1 MTQLTEHSA
10 PLSSAGALERGKA
23 AALTSAV
30 LRGAIAACLGLG
42 AIAVLVMAMWITSPF
57 PDSGADGAL
66 HIAAGLWL
74 LGHGVELMRPDT
86 LSGTPAPIGVV
97 PLLLMG
103 LPAWLAY
110 RAARDALEPDE
121 GRPQL
126 TGLGAVC
133 TVSGGYLL
141 VGGAAVLYAGG
152 GALTAHPLR
161 AALTLPVLTVLS
173 AAAGAWTAHG
183 CPRVPLPQRLPGAVR
198 RPLARMVW
206 APAGR
211 RGVVVAG
218 RSGVAAF
225 LLLVGG
231 GALLVGASLV
241 WHGDPAHT
249 SFVQLA
255 GDWSGRVAVLL
266 LGLALVPN
274 AAVWGAAYGLGPG
287 FALGTTATAT
297 PLGVVGPPALPSF
310 PLLAAVPEGPGTAAN
325 WAAAGVPAVAGLAV
339 AWFTVRV
346 AAPPFAVREEAWS
359 ARGTALTAAL
369 GGVVCAGLTAVFAG
383 LAGGPLGNGRLAEF
397 GPVWWLTGAAALA
410 WTVTLGVPTALL
422 LRLWRLRERRLKDV
436 PAAEPLP
443 ATRAPAGAGAPAE
456 PRTGALAEPRT
467 GAPAESRTGT
477 VTSSRAGAGA
487 GSGSG
492 NGSAQSGAPER
503 RSRRRAPWRR
513 APWRRLR
520 GRRATEAAASAP
532 RAASEAGEAI
542 GGLDILEAAEAGA
555 RTGAGGGAG
564 GAGGAGAGRPEAF
577 DPDFEPY
584 DFLPAEAW
592 HERGAREAR
601 WAAFKEVSGGLM
613 ADCPATSPPPG
624 ERPTPGSPT
633 PGSPTPGAT
642 TAGPTPGSPTAGP
655 APGSPTPGPG
665 TRAPGPGSRAPE
677 PPSLRKGGSDADEGP
692 GPVTP

>member
-10 PLSSAGALERGKA
+10 PLSSAAALERGRA
-23 AALTSAV
+23 AALTAAV
-30 LRGAIAACLGLG
+30 LRGATAAGLGLG
-42 AIAVLVMAMWITSPF
+42 AMAVLVMAMWITSPF
-57 PDSGADGAL
+57 PDSGAGGAL

-74 LGHGVELMRPDT
+74 LGHGVELVRPDT

-141 VGGAAVLYAGG
+141 VGGAAVLYADG

-161 AALTLPVLTVLS
+161 AAFTLPVLTVLS

-183 CPRVPLPQRLPGAVR
+183 CPRVPLPQWLPEAVR
-198 RPLARMVW
+198 RLLARTFW

-218 RSGVAAF
+218 RSGAAAF

-297 PLGVVGPPALPSF
+297 PLGVAGTPALPSF
-310 PLLAAVPEGPGTAAN
+310 PLLAAVPDGPGTPLN
-325 WAAAGVPAVAGLAV
+325 WAAFGVPAVAGLAV
-339 AWFTVRV
+339 AWFTARV
-346 AAPPFAVREEAWS
+346 AASPYALREEAWS

-369 GGVVCAGLTAVFAG
+369 GGVVCAGLTAVLAG
-383 LAGGPLGNGRLAEF
+383 LAGGPMGNGRLAAF

-410 WTVTLGVPTALL
+410 WTVALGVPTALL
-422 LRLWRLRERRLKDV
+422 LRFWRLRGRRPKDV
-436 PAAEPLP
+436 PAAEPP
-443 ATRAPAGAGAPAE
+443 PP
-456 PRTGALAEPRT
+456 TGAAA
-467 GAPAESRTGT
+467 GGAES
-477 VTSSRAGAGA
+477 AGPEGA
-487 GSGSG
+487 WW
-492 NGSAQSGAPER
+492 
-503 RSRRRAPWRR
+503 RAPWRR
-513 APWRRLR
+513 AT
-520 GRRATEAAASAP
+520 GRRGPAAATPGPLAATATATATEG
-532 RAASEAGEAI
+532 GEVI
-542 GGLDILEAAEAGA
+542 GGLNILDALDVAEAGVGA
-555 RTGAGGGAG
+555 GPGAGGGAG
-564 GAGGAGAGRPEAF
+564 AGGAGSTGSTGAGGPEAL

-584 DFLPAEAW
+584 DFRPAEAW

-601 WAAFKEVSGGLM
+601 WAAFKEASGGLM
-613 ADCPATSPPPG
+613 ADFPATS
-624 ERPTPGSPT
+624 
-633 PGSPTPGAT
+633 
-642 TAGPTPGSPTAGP
+642 GPL
-655 APGSPTPGPG
+655 
-665 TRAPGPGSRAPE
+665 APE
-677 PPSLRKGGSDADEGP
+677 PPSLGKGGSDADKDP
-692 GPVTP
+692 GVVTP

>member
-10 PLSSAGALERGKA
+10 PLSSAAALERGRA

-74 LGHGVELMRPDT
+74 LGHGVELVRPDT

-141 VGGAAVLYAGG
+141 VGAAAVVYAGG
-152 GALTAHPLR
+152 GALTPQPLR

-198 RPLARMVW
+198 RALARTVW

-218 RSGVAAF
+218 RAGAAAF

-241 WHGDPAHT
+241 WHGDPAHS

-297 PLGVVGPPALPSF
+297 PLGVVGTPALPSF

-369 GGVVCAGLTAVFAG
+369 GGVVCAGLTAVLAG

-410 WTVTLGVPTALL
+410 WMVALGVPTALL

-436 PAAEPLP
+436 PVPAAEPLP
-443 ATRAPAGAGAPAE
+443 ATRTPAGAGAGAVAE
-456 PRTGALAEPRT
+456 PRTGAGT
-467 GAPAESRTGT
+467 GGVE
-477 VTSSRAGAGA
+477 
-487 GSGSG
+487 
-492 NGSAQSGAPER
+492 SGAPER
-503 RSRRRAPWRR
+503 ARWR
-513 APWRRLR
+513 APWRRLT
-520 GRRATEAAASAP
+520 GRRVTTDAAVSAP
-532 RAASEAGEAI
+532 LAASEGGEGI
-542 GGLDILEAAEAGA
+542 GGLDILDALEAAEAGA
-555 RTGAGGGAG
+555 STRAAAGGTG
-564 GAGGAGAGRPEAF
+564 GPGGVGDTGGAGAGGSEAF

-601 WAAFKEVSGGLM
+601 WAALKEVSGGLM
-613 ADCPATSPPPG
+613 ADFPATSPPPG
-624 ERPTPGSPT
+624 ERLAPGSPT
-633 PGSPTPGAT
+633 S
-642 TAGPTPGSPTAGP
+642 GP
-655 APGSPTPGPG
+655 APGSLTPGPG
-665 TRAPGPGSRAPE
+665 PGPGPLAPE
-677 PPSLRKGGSDADEGP
+677 PPSLGKGGSDADEGP

>member
-10 PLSSAGALERGKA
+10 PLSSAGALERGRA

-42 AIAVLVMAMWITSPF
+42 AMAVLVMAMWITSPF

-74 LGHGVELMRPDT
+74 LGHGVELVRPDT

-103 LPAWLAY
+103 LPAWLTY

-141 VGGAAVLYAGG
+141 VGGAAVVYAGG

-183 CPRVPLPQRLPGAVR
+183 CPRVPLPKRLPGAVR
-198 RPLARMVW
+198 RPLARTVW

-211 RGVVVAG
+211 RRVVVAG

-287 FALGTTATAT
+287 FALGTTAVAT
-297 PLGVVGPPALPSF
+297 PLGVVGTPALPSF

-325 WAAAGVPAVAGLAV
+325 WAAAGVPATAGLAV

-369 GGVVCAGLTAVFAG
+369 GGVVCAGLTAVFTG
-383 LAGGPLGNGRLAEF
+383 LAGGPLGSGRLAEF

-410 WTVTLGVPTALL
+410 WTLALGVPTALL

-436 PAAEPLP
+436 PAAEPPP
-443 ATRAPAGAGAPAE
+443 ATRAPAGTGAPAEHRAGAPAE
-456 PRTGALAEPRT
+456 L
-467 GAPAESRTGT
+467 RTGT
-477 VTSSRAGAGA
+477 VTGTGTGAGARGGVGAGAGA
-487 GSGSG
+487 GSGS
-492 NGSAQSGAPER
+492 AESGAPEGAR
-503 RSRRRAPWRR
+503 RR

-520 GRRATEAAASAP
+520 GRRATEAAAPAP
-532 RAASEAGEAI
+532 CAASEAGGAS
-542 GGLDILEAAEAGA
+542 GGLDILDVREVAEAGA
-555 RTGAGGGAG
+555 RTGAGAGGGAG
-564 GAGGAGAGRPEAF
+564 GTGGAGAGGQEAS
-577 DPDFEPY
+577 DPGFEPY

-613 ADCPATSPPPG
+613 ADFPATSPPPG

-633 PGSPTPGAT
+633 AGS
-642 TAGPTPGSPTAGP
+642 PTPGSPTSGP
-655 APGSPTPGPG
+655 APGSLTPGPG
-665 TRAPGPGSRAPE
+665 PLTPGPLAPE

>member
-10 PLSSAGALERGKA
+10 PLSSAGALERGRA

-74 LGHGVELMRPDT
+74 LGHGVELVRPDT

-103 LPAWLAY
+103 LPAWLTY

-141 VGGAAVLYAGG
+141 VGGAAVVYAGG

-198 RPLARMVW
+198 RPLARTVW

-211 RGVVVAG
+211 RRVVVAG

-287 FALGTTATAT
+287 FALGTTAVAT
-297 PLGVVGPPALPSF
+297 PLGVVGTAALPSF

-369 GGVVCAGLTAVFAG
+369 GGVVCAGLTAVSAG

-410 WTVTLGVPTALL
+410 WTLALGVPAALL

-443 ATRAPAGAGAPAE
+443 ATRAPAGTGAPAE
-456 PRTGALAEPRT
+456 PRNGTVNGAGTGTGAGARSGAAAAAAAE
-467 GAPAESRTGT
+467 
-477 VTSSRAGAGA
+477 A
-487 GSGSG
+487 GSGS
-492 NGSAQSGAPER
+492 AESGAPEGA
-503 RSRRRAPWRR
+503 RRRAPWRR
-513 APWRRLR
+513 LS
-520 GRRATEAAASAP
+520 GRRATEATAP
-532 RAASEAGEAI
+532 APCAASEAGEAI
-542 GGLDILEAAEAGA
+542 GGLDILDGREVAEAGA
-555 RTGAGGGAG
+555 RTGAGAGGGAG
-564 GAGGAGAGRPEAF
+564 GTGGGGAGGQETF

-592 HERGAREAR
+592 HERGARKAR
-601 WAAFKEVSGGLM
+601 WAALKEVSGGLM
-613 ADCPATSPPPG
+613 ADFPATSPPPG
-624 ERPTPGSPT
+624 ERS
-633 PGSPTPGAT
+633 
-642 TAGPTPGSPTAGP
+642 
-655 APGSPTPGPG
+655 TPGPG
-665 TRAPGPGSRAPE
+665 PVTPGPLTPE

>member
-10 PLSSAGALERGKA
+10 PLSSAAALERGRA
-23 AALTSAV
+23 ATLTSAV
-30 LRGAIAACLGLG
+30 LRGAFAAGLGLG

-57 PDSGADGAL
+57 PDSGAGGAL
-66 HIAAGLWL
+66 RIAAGLWL
-74 LGHGVELMRPDT
+74 LGHGVELVRPDT

-141 VGGAAVLYAGG
+141 VGASAVLYVGD

-183 CPRVPLPQRLPGAVR
+183 CPRLPLPQGLPGAVR
-198 RPLARMVW
+198 RALARTFW

-211 RGVVVAG
+211 RRVAVAG
-218 RSGVAAF
+218 RSGAAAC

-297 PLGVVGPPALPSF
+297 PLGVVGTPALPSF
-310 PLLAAVPEGPGTAAN
+310 PLLAAVPDGPGTPLN

-346 AAPPFAVREEAWS
+346 AAPPFALREEAWS

-369 GGVVCAGLTAVFAG
+369 GGVVCAGLTAVLAG
-383 LAGGPLGNGRLAEF
+383 LAGGPLGSGRLAAF

-410 WTVTLGVPTALL
+410 WTVALGVPAALL
-422 LRLWRLRERRLKDV
+422 LRLWRLRERRPKDL

-443 ATRAPAGAGAPAE
+443 ATGAGERAA
-456 PRTGALAEPRT
+456 TGS
-467 GAPAESRTGT
+467 GAGER
-477 VTSSRAGAGA
+477 GATATATGA
-487 GSGSG
+487 GSGG
-492 NGSAQSGAPER
+492 AESGAPEGAWW
-503 RSRRRAPWRR
+503 RALWRR
-513 APWRRLR
+513 PA
-520 GRRATEAAASAP
+520 GRRGAGAAAPGP
-532 RAASEAGEAI
+532 RAASEGGEAI
-542 GGLDILEAAEAGA
+542 GGLDILDALDVAEAGA
-555 RTGAGGGAG
+555 
-564 GAGGAGAGRPEAF
+564 GAGAGGTTGAGAGGTSGSGGTSGAGGTGGTGTGAKEAF
-577 DPDFEPY
+577 DPGFEPY
-584 DFLPAEAW
+584 DFLPAESW

-601 WAAFKEVSGGLM
+601 WAAFKEASGGLM
-613 ADCPATSPPPG
+613 ADFPA
-624 ERPTPGSPT
+624 
-633 PGSPTPGAT
+633 
-642 TAGPTPGSPTAGP
+642 
-655 APGSPTPGPG
+655 TPGPL
-665 TRAPGPGSRAPE
+665 TPGPLAPE
-677 PPSLRKGGSDADEGP
+677 PPSLRKGGSDTDEDP
-692 GPVTP
+692 GGTTP

>member
-10 PLSSAGALERGKA
+10 PLSSASALERGRA
-23 AALTSAV
+23 AALTFAV
-30 LRGAIAACLGLG
+30 LRGAIAAFLGLG
-42 AIAVLVMAMWITSPF
+42 AIAMLVMAMWITSPF
-57 PDSGADGAL
+57 PDSGAGGAL
-66 HIAAGLWL
+66 RIAAGLWL
-74 LGHGVELMRPDT
+74 LGHGVELVRPDT

-141 VGGAAVLYAGG
+141 VGAAAVLYAGG

-183 CPRVPLPQRLPGAVR
+183 CPRVPLPQRLPGALR
-198 RPLARMVW
+198 RLLARTVW

-218 RSGVAAF
+218 RSGAAAF

-231 GALLVGASLV
+231 GALLVGGSLV

-274 AAVWGAAYGLGPG
+274 AAVWGTAYGLGPG

-297 PLGVVGPPALPSF
+297 PLGVVGAPALPSF
-310 PLLAAVPEGPGTAAN
+310 PLLAAVPEGSGTPLN
-325 WAAAGVPAVAGLAV
+325 WAAAVVPVVAGLAV

-346 AAPPFAVREEAWS
+346 AAPPYALREEAWS

-369 GGVVCAGLTAVFAG
+369 GGVVCAGMTAVLAG
-383 LAGGPLGNGRLAEF
+383 LAGGPLGNGRLAAF

-410 WTVTLGVPTALL
+410 WTLALGVPTALL
-422 LRLWRLRERRLKDV
+422 LRLWRLRERRPKDV

-443 ATRAPAGAGAPAE
+443 VVGAGTGGAE
-456 PRTGALAEPRT
+456 AGGAME
-467 GAPAESRTGT
+467 
-477 VTSSRAGAGA
+477 RAWW
-487 GSGSG
+487 
-492 NGSAQSGAPER
+492 
-503 RSRRRAPWRR
+503 RAPWRGLTGR
-513 APWRRLR
+513 R
-520 GRRATEAAASAP
+520 GRRGRRGTREGAATPGPGPLATAKG
-532 RAASEAGEAI
+532 GEAI
-542 GGLDILEAAEAGA
+542 GGLGMLDVAETGV
-555 RTGAGGGAG
+555 GAGPR
-564 GAGGAGAGRPEAF
+564 AGAGTGTGTGTGTRAGVSPGSTGGTGGTRAAGSEAS
-577 DPDFEPY
+577 DPDGGSGSGFEPY

-601 WAAFKEVSGGLM
+601 WAAFKEASGGLM
-613 ADCPATSPPPG
+613 ADFRATS
-624 ERPTPGSPT
+624 
-633 PGSPTPGAT
+633 
-642 TAGPTPGSPTAGP
+642 GPL
-655 APGSPTPGPG
+655 
-665 TRAPGPGSRAPE
+665 APE
-677 PPSLRKGGSDADEGP
+677 PPSPSRKGGSEADEEGP
-692 GPVTP
+692 GVVTP

>member
-10 PLSSAGALERGKA
+10 PLSSAAALERGRA

-30 LRGAIAACLGLG
+30 LRGATAAGLGLG

-57 PDSGADGAL
+57 PDSGAGGAL

-74 LGHGVELMRPDT
+74 LGHGVELVRPDT

-141 VGGAAVLYAGG
+141 VGAAAVLYAGG

-198 RPLARMVW
+198 RLLARTVW

-218 RSGVAAF
+218 RSGAAAF

-231 GALLVGASLV
+231 GALLVGGSLV

-297 PLGVVGPPALPSF
+297 PLGVVGTPALPSF
-310 PLLAAVPEGPGTAAN
+310 PLLAAVPDGPGTPLN
-325 WAAAGVPAVAGLAV
+325 WAAVGVPVVAVLAV

-346 AAPPFAVREEAWS
+346 AAPPYARCEEAWS

-369 GGVVCAGLTAVFAG
+369 GGVVCAGLTAVLAG
-383 LAGGPLGNGRLAEF
+383 LAGGPLGNGRLAAF

-410 WTVTLGVPTALL
+410 WTLALGVPAALL
-422 LRLWRLRERRLKDV
+422 LRLWRLRERRQKDV
-436 PAAEPLP
+436 PAAEP
-443 ATRAPAGAGAPAE
+443 
-456 PRTGALAEPRT
+456 
-467 GAPAESRTGT
+467 PAESLLATGAVARGAESGGPGAAWWRVPWRRLAGRRGAGEGAAT
-477 VTSSRAGAGA
+477 PGPLAVSEGGEGIGGVDILDALAVAEAGVGAVPDAGGTGGKRGAGGTRGAGA
-487 GSGSG
+487 GG
-492 NGSAQSGAPER
+492 
-503 RSRRRAPWRR
+503 
-513 APWRRLR
+513 
-520 GRRATEAAASAP
+520 
-532 RAASEAGEAI
+532 
-542 GGLDILEAAEAGA
+542 
-555 RTGAGGGAG
+555 
-564 GAGGAGAGRPEAF
+564 PEAVDPDL

-601 WAAFKEVSGGLM
+601 WAAFKEASGGLM
-613 ADCPATSPPPG
+613 ADFPA
-624 ERPTPGSPT
+624 
-633 PGSPTPGAT
+633 
-642 TAGPTPGSPTAGP
+642 
-655 APGSPTPGPG
+655 TPGPL
-665 TRAPGPGSRAPE
+665 APE
-677 PPSLRKGGSDADEGP
+677 PPSLRKGGSDADEDP
-692 GPVTP
+692 GAVTP

>member
-10 PLSSAGALERGKA
+10 PLSSAAALERGRA

-57 PDSGADGAL
+57 PDSGAGGAL

-74 LGHGVELMRPDT
+74 LSHGVELVREDT

-141 VGGAAVLYAGG
+141 VGAAAVIYASG
-152 GALTAHPLR
+152 GALTTHPLR

-183 CPRVPLPQRLPGAVR
+183 CPRVPLPKRLPGAVR
-198 RPLARMVW
+198 RSLARTVW

-211 RGVVVAG
+211 RGIVVAG
-218 RSGVAAF
+218 RSGAAAF

-297 PLGVVGPPALPSF
+297 PLGVVGTPALPSF
-310 PLLAAVPEGPGTAAN
+310 PLLAAVPDGPGTAAN

-339 AWFTVRV
+339 AWFTARV
-346 AAPPFAVREEAWS
+346 AAPPYALREEAWS

-369 GGVVCAGLTAVFAG
+369 GGVVCAGLTAVPAG
-383 LAGGPLGNGRLAEF
+383 LAGGPLGNGRLAAF

-410 WTVTLGVPTALL
+410 WTVALGVPTALL
-422 LRLWRLRERRLKDV
+422 LRLWRLREPRLKDV

-443 ATRAPAGAGAPAE
+443 ATRAGAGARAGAGDLTE
-456 PRTGALAEPRT
+456 PKPKPKPRTRTRTGA
-467 GAPAESRTGT
+467 GAGGAESGASGGAWWPAPWRRRTRRRGVGAET
-477 VTSSRAGAGA
+477 PASLAASEGREASGGLDILDGLEVAEAGAGPGAGA
-487 GSGSG
+487 GSG
-492 NGSAQSGAPER
+492 
-503 RSRRRAPWRR
+503 
-513 APWRRLR
+513 
-520 GRRATEAAASAP
+520 ATS
-532 RAASEAGEAI
+532 
-542 GGLDILEAAEAGA
+542 
-555 RTGAGGGAG
+555 GAGGT
-564 GAGGAGAGRPEAF
+564 GGAGAGGPEAF

-601 WAAFKEVSGGLM
+601 WAAFKEASGGLM
-613 ADCPATSPPPG
+613 ADFPATPPPPG
-624 ERPTPGSPT
+624 ERPASG
-633 PGSPTPGAT
+633 
-642 TAGPTPGSPTAGP
+642 
-655 APGSPTPGPG
+655 PGPLM
-665 TRAPGPGSRAPE
+665 PE
-677 PPSLRKGGSDADEGP
+677 PPFPRKGGSDAGEGP
-692 GPVTP
+692 GAVTP

>member
-10 PLSSAGALERGKA
+10 PLSSAAALERGRA
-23 AALTSAV
+23 ATLTSAV
-30 LRGAIAACLGLG
+30 LRGAFAAGLGLG

-57 PDSGADGAL
+57 PDSGAGGAL
-66 HIAAGLWL
+66 RIAAGLWL
-74 LGHGVELMRPDT
+74 LGHGVELVRPDT

-141 VGGAAVLYAGG
+141 VGASAVLYAGG

-183 CPRVPLPQRLPGAVR
+183 CPRLPLPQRLPGAVR
-198 RPLARMVW
+198 RALARTFW
-206 APAGR
+206 TPAGR
-211 RGVVVAG
+211 RGVAVAG
-218 RSGVAAF
+218 RSGAAAC

-297 PLGVVGPPALPSF
+297 PLGVVGTPALPSF
-310 PLLAAVPEGPGTAAN
+310 PLLAAVPDGPGTPLN
-325 WAAAGVPAVAGLAV
+325 WAAAGVPVVAGLAV

-346 AAPPFAVREEAWS
+346 AAPPFALREEAWS

-369 GGVVCAGLTAVFAG
+369 GGVVCAGLTAVLAG
-383 LAGGPLGNGRLAEF
+383 LAGGPLGSGRLAAF

-410 WTVTLGVPTALL
+410 WTVALGVPAALL
-422 LRLWRLRERRLKDV
+422 LRLWRLRERRPKDL
-436 PAAEPLP
+436 PAAEQPP
-443 ATRAPAGAGAPAE
+443 ATGPGAASGAGGAESGAPGGAWWRMPWRRPAGRGGAGAA
-456 PRTGALAEPRT
+456 
-467 GAPAESRTGT
+467 APG
-477 VTSSRAGAGA
+477 
-487 GSGSG
+487 
-492 NGSAQSGAPER
+492 P
-503 RSRRRAPWRR
+503 RAP
-513 APWRRLR
+513 
-520 GRRATEAAASAP
+520 
-532 RAASEAGEAI
+532 SEEEEAI
-542 GGLDILEAAEAGA
+542 GGLDILDALDVAEAGA
-555 RTGAGGGAG
+555 GAGPGGSAGAAAGGTTGAGRTSGASGASGAGRTSGASGAGRTGGAG
-564 GAGGAGAGRPEAF
+564 STGAGAREAI
-577 DPDFEPY
+577 DPAFEPY

-601 WAAFKEVSGGLM
+601 WAAFKEASGGLM
-613 ADCPATSPPPG
+613 ADFPA
-624 ERPTPGSPT
+624 
-633 PGSPTPGAT
+633 
-642 TAGPTPGSPTAGP
+642 
-655 APGSPTPGPG
+655 TPGPL
-665 TRAPGPGSRAPE
+665 APE
-677 PPSLRKGGSDADEGP
+677 PPSPRKGGSGTDEDP
-692 GPVTP
+692 GGVTP